1 MRGLVVALQ
10 FLTRLP
16 TPALPDFQPQ
26 WIARAVPF
34 FPVIGWLVGALA
46 GACFWGVSLVLP
58 GWPAAIAALAAGLLV
73 TGGFH
78 EDGLADTAD
87 GLGGGL
93 SPERR
98 LAIMKDS
105 RLGSYGAL
113 ALWAVLSFKAAVLAR
128 VAPAEGALALVLV
141 GGAARALVAPVM
153 AGMAYAR
160 DPAEAKLKPAPEGVR
175 WREAALAL
183 VIGLAPLLLLRP
195 VAGGAGAV
203 LAALVVLWL
212 ARTARRLIGGWTG
225 DVLGGC
231 EALAEAALLAGL
243 ATA

>member
-16 TPALPDFQPQ
+16 TPALARFEPD

-34 FPVIGWLVGALA
+34 FPVVGWIVGAIS
-46 GACFWGVSLVLP
+46 GAVFWGVSQVLP
-58 GWPAAIAALAAGLLV
+58 GWPAAVAALAAGLLA

-93 SPERR
+93 TPERR

-113 ALWAVLSFKAAVLAR
+113 ALWAVLSFKAALLAR
-128 VAPAEGALALVLV
+128 LGDAEGAFALVLS

-153 AGMAYAR
+153 ATMAYVR
-160 DPAEAKLKPAPEGVR
+160 EPAEAKLKPQGVR
-175 WREAALAL
+175 AWEAGLAL
-183 VIGLAPLLLLRP
+183 LIALAPLLALR
-195 VAGGAGAV
+195 AEGGAIGV
-203 LAALVVLWL
+203 TLAGVAVLWL
-212 ARTARRLIGGWTG
+212 ALQARRLIGGWTG

-231 EALAEAALLAGL
+231 EALAEAGLLAGL
-243 ATA
+243 AIG

>member
-1 MRGLVVALQ
+1 MRGFFVALQ

-16 TPALPDFQPQ
+16 SPALNGFDPS

-34 FPVIGWLVGALA
+34 FPVVGWLVGAIA
-46 GACFWGVSLVLP
+46 GAVFWGVSHWLP
-58 GWPAAIAALAAGLLV
+58 GWPAAVAALAAGLLA

-93 SPERR
+93 TSERR

-113 ALWAVLSFKAAVLAR
+113 ALWAALSFKAAVLAR
-128 VAPAEGALALVLV
+128 LTPAEGALALVLA
-141 GGAARALVAPVM
+141 GGAARALVVPVM
-153 AGMAYAR
+153 ATLAYAR
-160 DPAEAKLKPAPEGVR
+160 EPDEAKLKPAPEGVR
-175 WREAALAL
+175 WWEAGAALA
-183 VIGLAPLLLLRP
+183 IGLAPLIALRP
-195 VAGGAGAV
+195 MGGALGLALAV
-203 LAALVVLWL
+203 LAVLWL
-212 ARTARRLIGGWTG
+212 ARAARRLIGGWTG

-231 EALAEAALLAGL
+231 EALAEAGLLAGL
-243 ATA
+243 AV